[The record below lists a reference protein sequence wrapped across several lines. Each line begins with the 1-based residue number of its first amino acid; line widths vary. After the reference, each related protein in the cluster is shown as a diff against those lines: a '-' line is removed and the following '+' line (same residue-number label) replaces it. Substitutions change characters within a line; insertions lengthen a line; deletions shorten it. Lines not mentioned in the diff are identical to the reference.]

1 MANIANYWC
10 CLAAQTMARS
20 CRAHQCA
27 ILWGPPVDGMT
38 LHRAQVLS
46 SNLHQCCKFSTICF
60 LPFPLLHARPPC
72 VCGNTFV
79 PMPLQR
85 SCSDSIRLHNS
96 AFTLPSV
103 LMLKLW
109 PSFWCRKISHCNK
122 EVLFRFAFSRPQ
134 IFLCPCPSHSSRTLS
149 SQSTSLIWFYSRFRR
164 WQLLNEAAT
173 WTLGGGSL
181 KHAQFCPRSLL
192 LNSSC

>member
-1 MANIANYWC
+1 
-10 CLAAQTMARS
+10 
-20 CRAHQCA
+20 
-27 ILWGPPVDGMT
+27 MT

-85 SCSDSIRLHNS
+85 SCSDSIRLQNS

-103 LMLKLW
+103 LMLKLC

-122 EVLFRFAFSRPQ
+122 EVIMFRFSFSRPQ
-134 IFLCPCPSHSSRTLS
+134 IFLCPCPSPSSS
-149 SQSTSLIWFYSRFRR
+149 SPV
-164 WQLLNEAAT
+164 LLNQPHRFDF
-173 WTLGGGSL
+173 LHVSGGGNCL
-181 KHAQFCPRSLL
+181 TKHSAAEV
-192 LNSSC
+192 